1 MASSISG
8 SAAIQMRPIRYGRW
22 GRVLLWPNGFF
33 LGSYFEWR
41 VPVDDENTL
50 SISWIY
56 TAVPEERRPYRQEV
70 IPSWQS
76 PIKDPETGRWITTHV
91 INQDI
96 IGWVG
101 QGRITDRQK
110 ENLGQSDKGIVMMR
124 NRFFKELEAVVE
136 GAAPKGIIRD
146 PEINHKVALA
156 VANRV
161 SLGAD
166 AVSRKFILHAGQ
178 PDHVRRMCEE
188 AMGYEIDASGL

>member
-1 MASSISG
+1 M
-8 SAAIQMRPIRYGRW
+8 
-22 GRVLLWPNGFF
+22 LLWPNGFF

-101 QGRITDRQK
+101 Q
-110 ENLGQSDKGIVMMR
+110 SDKGIVMMR

-136 GAAPKGIIRD
+136 GRASSAIRRSTTRS
-146 PEINHKVALA
+146 PWPWRTASPSA
-156 VANRV
+156 RTPCPAN
-161 SLGAD
+161 SFCMP
-166 AVSRKFILHAGQ
+166 VSRTMCAACAKKRWGMRSTRAGSEPEFGCYQ
-178 PDHVRRMCEE
+178 RAVRLTDRSFRGRS
-188 AMGYEIDASGL
+188 A

>member
-1 MASSISG
+1 
-8 SAAIQMRPIRYGRW
+8 MRPIRYGRW